1 MNKKL
6 CKVMPPV
13 VKRFLFGTR
22 VYSENEVIEMLTE
35 LKLEIEEIEVTKENT
50 EIRVGEC
57 CMKGAC
63 IDLIQQKI
71 NSLRG
76 NKDVEI

>member
-1 MNKKL
+1 MSKKL

-13 VKRFLFGTR
+13 VERFLFGTR